1 MECYVLTLTEEERGE
16 LISNFEHNV
25 IGVYENEA
33 DIHALMMRYY
43 LENQSNLEDRSMT
56 QFENSKGDW
65 VVEIKGRKENTI
77 YTLKAEYK
85 SEKIAAS
92 IKELLDD
99 LMIII

>member
-1 MECYVLTLTEEERGE
+1 MECYVLTLTEEEPGE

-25 IGVYENEA
+25 IGVYENKA

-43 LENQSNLEDRSMT
+43 IENQSNLEDRSMT

-77 YTLKAEYK
+77 YTLKAECK
-85 SEKIAAS
+85 LEKITAS